1 MDCVAPLVAAVW
13 FLVMLSMV
21 TEPLIEGAP
30 ILMVNM
36 NSALFDTEKYFYAYI
51 NKYVYSI
58 HILINIYLVNS
69 TWII

>member
-21 TEPLIEGAP
+21 TEPLIRGAP

-36 NSALFDTEKYFYAYI
+36 NSALFDTEKNFYAYI
-51 NKYVYSI
+51 NKYV
-58 HILINIYLVNS
+58 
-69 TWII
+69 